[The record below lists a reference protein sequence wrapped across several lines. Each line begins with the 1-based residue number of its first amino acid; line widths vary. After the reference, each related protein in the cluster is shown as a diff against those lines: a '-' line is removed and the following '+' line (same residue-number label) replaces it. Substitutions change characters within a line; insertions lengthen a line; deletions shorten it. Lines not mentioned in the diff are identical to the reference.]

1 MKNKTTKT
9 IACVITGL
17 TLTACV
23 GSIDASGNT
32 STNPKTEQKTEPTLH
47 LLPRV
52 SGNTALLG
60 LPDYDYALICNGV
73 LAGRFL
79 GCTIFYDSD
88 EMLIPLTDN
97 EGKATYSGTINYS
110 FYSTVGR
117 RQADRS
123 AEAEFKVNF
132 TQKTITYNGTIPNG
146 IGNPSTGSM
155 DAKYN
160 SKGQITGIVRIANA
174 EADIS
179 GVIGASKMLGY
190 FANEDNLYA
199 GGFRASRD

>member
-1 MKNKTTKT
+1 MKNKTIKA
-9 IACVITGL
+9 IACVIAGL

-32 STNPKTEQKTEPTLH
+32 STNPKIEQNTEPTLH
-47 LLPRV
+47 ILPRV
-52 SGNTALLG
+52 SGNKSLLG
-60 LPDYDYALICNGV
+60 RAGADYLLSCTGIRSV
-73 LAGRFL
+73 
-79 GCTIFYDSD
+79 GCLIFYDNE

-117 RQADRS
+117 RQTNRS

-132 TQKTITYNGTIPNG
+132 TQKTITYNGTIQNG

-160 SKGQITGIVRIANA
+160 SKGQITGIVEIDNTA
-174 EADIS
+174 ADIS

-190 FANEDNLYA
+190 FANDDNHYA
-199 GGFRASRD
+199 GGFTASRD

>member
-1 MKNKTTKT
+1 MINKTTKT
-9 IACVITGL
+9 MACVIAGL

-47 LLPRV
+47 TLPRV

-60 LPDYDYALICNGV
+60 GAGADYLLSCTSI
-73 LAGRFL
+73 RSF
-79 GCTIFYDSD
+79 GCLIFYDNE

-117 RQADRS
+117 RQTNRS

-132 TQKTITYNGTIPNG
+132 TQKTITYNGTIQNG

-160 SKGQITGIVRIANA
+160 STGQITGIVEIDNSA
-174 EADIS
+174 ADIS

-190 FANEDNLYA
+190 FANEDNHYA
-199 GGFRASRD
+199 GGFTASRD

>member
-1 MKNKTTKT
+1 MKNQTTKT

-47 LLPRV
+47 RLPFV
-52 SGNTALLG
+52 FGNTALLG
-60 LPDYDYALICNGV
+60 LAGTDYRLSCNGY
-73 LAGRFL
+73 LGDRFL
-79 GCTIFYDSD
+79 GCTIFYDNE

-110 FYSTVGR
+110 FRGR
-117 RQADRS
+117 SRTTSHRS

-160 SKGQITGIVRIANA
+160 SRGQITGIVRIANS
-174 EADIS
+174 ESDIS